1 MVVPAP
7 GGPDLRP
14 LRFHRLAVAA
24 GRKKLVQRIAG
35 ASGDDSAHAD
45 RDLSRGDQGCPS
57 WIEGER
63 GRAGCHVV
71 GAHLASDPDLGSGRN
86 LRRNDPGAWPRPRR
100 DHRSDDGHR
109 QSLCDST
116 LDLLARIHA
125 RKRDRQRVQRGDR
138 NALPGRSDRAWAR
151 AHPRHARRQRGGAPA
166 GPLDL
171 ARSEPRRMNRNV
183 RRRYASR
190 AWLGG
195 MYLLTLVALVPLGL
209 VLWFTVSKGL
219 PPALHIEFFTNSFRP
234 YGIPGGGVAHAIVG
248 TGILVGLASL
258 MAIPIGIIGGVY
270 VAEYAVDP
278 WASWVRL
285 ASDVL
290 VGTPSIAIGLFA
302 YALVVVP
309 VHHFS
314 GIAGSVALAILM
326 LPIVIRTTEGAVA
339 LIPNGLRE
347 SGLALGLPRWRVS
360 LQLILPAAAPG
371 VITGALL
378 AVARASGET
387 APLLFTSLGNTLFR
401 VDPTNAI
408 QALPLTVYQSALLP
422 YHSLHYQASGAP

>member
-1 MVVPAP
+1 
-7 GGPDLRP
+7 
-14 LRFHRLAVAA
+14 
-24 GRKKLVQRIAG
+24 
-35 ASGDDSAHAD
+35 
-45 RDLSRGDQGCPS
+45 
-57 WIEGER
+57 
-63 GRAGCHVV
+63 
-71 GAHLASDPDLGSGRN
+71 
-86 LRRNDPGAWPRPRR
+86 
-100 DHRSDDGHR
+100 
-109 QSLCDST
+109 
-116 LDLLARIHA
+116 
-125 RKRDRQRVQRGDR
+125 
-138 NALPGRSDRAWAR
+138 
-151 AHPRHARRQRGGAPA
+151 
-166 GPLDL
+166 
-171 ARSEPRRMNRNV
+171 MNRNL

-190 AWLGG
+190 AWLGV
-195 MYLLTLVALVPLGL
+195 MYLLTLLALIPLGL

-219 PPALHIEFFTNSFRP
+219 PPALHTEFFTNSFRP
-234 YGIPGGGVAHAIVG
+234 FGVPGGGVAHAIVG

-339 LIPNGLRE
+339 LIPKGLRE

-387 APLLFTSLGNTLFR
+387 APLLFTSLGNTLFK
-401 VDPTNAI
+401 VDPTQAI
-408 QALPLTVYQSALLP
+408 QALPLTVYQYALLP
-422 YHSLHYQASGAP
+422 YKSLQDQAWGAALVLVVMVLGINLLSRWVLRRQIRLAGQL